1 MCIMFYTSIILLLKV
16 YYLNLSLRITIS
28 QYETKYIENCEILK
42 DVIQRDTSDDAI
54 YHPVKCMECDLE
66 IGLEDCESV
75 VHFYQVVAS

>member
-1 MCIMFYTSIILLLKV
+1 MHYVLHQCHSITQSKLFK
-16 YYLNLSLRITIS
+16 LSLRITIS

-42 DVIQRDTSDDAI
+42 DVIQRDTADDSI

-66 IGLEDCESV
+66 IGLEDVDSV